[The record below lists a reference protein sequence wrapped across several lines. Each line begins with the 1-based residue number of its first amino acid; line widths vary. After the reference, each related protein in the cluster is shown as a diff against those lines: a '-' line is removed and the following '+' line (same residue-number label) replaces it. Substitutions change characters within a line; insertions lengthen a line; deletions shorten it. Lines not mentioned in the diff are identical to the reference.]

1 MDISL
6 EFIINLRNWMYFVG
20 VNIDFFMLI
29 VKLRLLRSCVVF
41 VMFFLYLECVLLI
54 NKELLM

>member
-1 MDISL
+1 
-6 EFIINLRNWMYFVG
+6 MYFVG